1 MVSKVLLDNK
11 YFYCTCFLVEC
22 TCQKKTDEM
31 LVYLQEE
38 VLSMKIISNYTI
50 LVHSIDLSSKMR
62 TKVKLFVYVF
72 LNLVKIE

>member
-1 MVSKVLLDNK
+1 M
-11 YFYCTCFLVEC
+11 EC

-38 VLSMKIISNYTI
+38 VLSTKIISNYTI

-62 TKVKLFVYVF
+62 TKVKLFVYIF

>member
-1 MVSKVLLDNK
+1 M
-11 YFYCTCFLVEC
+11 EC

-50 LVHSIDLSSKMR
+50 LVRSIDLSSKMR

>member
-1 MVSKVLLDNK
+1 M
-11 YFYCTCFLVEC
+11 EC

-38 VLSMKIISNYTI
+38 VLSTKIISNYTI

>member
-1 MVSKVLLDNK
+1 
-11 YFYCTCFLVEC
+11 
-22 TCQKKTDEM
+22 M
-31 LVYLQEE
+31 LIYLQEE

-62 TKVKLFVYVF
+62 TKVKLFVDVF

>member
-1 MVSKVLLDNK
+1 M
-11 YFYCTCFLVEC
+11 EC

-50 LVHSIDLSSKMR
+50 LVHSIDLSSKIR
-62 TKVKLFVYVF
+62 TKVKLFIYVF

>member
-1 MVSKVLLDNK
+1 ME
-11 YFYCTCFLVEC
+11 Y

-38 VLSMKIISNYTI
+38 VLSTKIISNYTI

>member
-1 MVSKVLLDNK
+1 M
-11 YFYCTCFLVEC
+11 EC

-38 VLSMKIISNYTI
+38 VLSTKIISNYTI

-62 TKVKLFVYVF
+62 TKVKLFIYVF

>member
-1 MVSKVLLDNK
+1 M
-11 YFYCTCFLVEC
+11 EC

-50 LVHSIDLSSKMR
+50 LIHSIDLSSKMR
-62 TKVKLFVYVF
+62 TKVNLFVYVF